1 MQTRVADRSARE
13 FHRQIADPDIF
24 CGGGSVAAITAAGAA
39 TTALLVMQL
48 NVRRRSNAGK
58 REEILDAI
66 AETQAAIDAFHD
78 AADLDIAILN
88 ELLAAHRA
96 SRSGGD
102 QAGYLAALT
111 RAAESPLSIADG
123 IAALLETIESQLSI
137 STRFTVSDLGAAAA
151 LAEGACRAALL
162 TAEVNIALLGEA
174 DGADASTVRQLEA
187 RRTAVL
193 AKVVDRTAMIEDT
206 TRAMMLGTKQ
216 GREQR

>member
-13 FHRQIADPDIF
+13 FHQQIADPDIF
-24 CGGGSVAAITAAGAA
+24 CGGGSVAALAAAGAA
-39 TTALLVMQL
+39 ATALMVMNL
-48 NVRRRSNAGK
+48 NVRRRSNAG
-58 REEILDAI
+58 RRDEILDAI
-66 AETQAAIDAFHD
+66 AKAEAAIDAFHA
-78 AADLDIAILN
+78 AADLDIAILD
-88 ELLAAHRA
+88 ELLIAHRA
-96 SRSGGD
+96 AKAGGD

-111 RAAESPLSIADG
+111 RAAESPLAMADG

-174 DGADASTVRQLEA
+174 EGADAEAVRRLEA
-187 RRTAVL
+187 RRSAVR
-193 AKVVDRTAMIEDT
+193 ANVVQRAALIEDT
-206 TRAMMLGTKQ
+206 TTAMMLGTKQ